1 MSVTVSSS
9 VITETINT
17 DPEYKGVLRLLEKD
31 HRITVSEFLGKGSYS
46 CVLKGLKGSKAPI
59 AVKIVDTREESEY
72 VKRFLPRESLLV
84 KKLHHDCIIRV
95 YQIISTPNFTTFIT
109 EFCESGDL
117 LQKIRKLKRL
127 SESEAKLVFR
137 QLIEALTYLERHG
150 IVHRDI
156 KCENIFLDRYENVK
170 LGDFGFARYLSHK
183 EKSSTFCGSRAYVAP
198 EILRSIAYTG
208 HTVDIWSSGVVLF
221 VMVTG
226 VMPYDDRNPDKMVE
240 RQLAHKVRF
249 PKSVNLTTD
258 VKALIY
264 EILHPYPPSR
274 PSYRAICKS
283 QWLRNTP
290 YRLAGGV
297 ESETSSRI
305 TSCGVLS
312 NSSDSCSRSRR
323 SRRKGA
329 ESKSERVMTDKENK
343 PPGEKPDRRAQRK

>member
-1 MSVTVSSS
+1 M
-9 VITETINT
+9 
-17 DPEYKGVLRLLEKD
+17 
-31 HRITVSEFLGKGSYS
+31 F
-46 CVLKGLKGSKAPI
+46 
-59 AVKIVDTREESEY
+59 
-72 VKRFLPRESLLV
+72 
-84 KKLHHDCIIRV
+84 
-95 YQIISTPNFTTFIT
+95 Q
-109 EFCESGDL
+109 
-117 LQKIRKLKRL
+117 
-127 SESEAKLVFR
+127 
-137 QLIEALTYLERHG
+137 YLERHG

-297 ESETSSRI
+297 PYTVCISTCADMWQCWPTWI
-305 TSCGVLS
+305 V
-312 NSSDSCSRSRR
+312 
-323 SRRKGA
+323 
-329 ESKSERVMTDKENK
+329 RVEQMKVEHCAHDC
-343 PPGEKPDRRAQRK
+343 RQ